1 MSIDRTHLKGENKAM
16 REIPKYAILTNS
28 EMPGI
33 KVISLERPYIIASVY
48 DYHRDDE
55 RVQSR
60 LEDKAQGRYPIAKVE
75 GYSIFLTMFTSL
87 EPCNNT
93 ELQIAVLNEMAQF
106 FLEEK
111 IGHKPGLYAK
121 SEESGQAQRKF
132 ERVAQRIKRE
142 RIKKSEQ

>member
-1 MSIDRTHLKGENKAM
+1 M

-55 RVQSR
+55 RAQTR

-75 GYSIFLTMFTSL
+75 GYTIFLTMFTSL
-87 EPCNNT
+87 EPCMNT
-93 ELQIAVLNEMAQF
+93 ELQQAVLNEMAQF

-111 IGHKPGLYAK
+111 IGHKPGQYAK
-121 SEESGQAQRKF
+121 CEESGQTQRKF